1 MRVSRAVSLALRGAC
16 ARAPSSLHSAP
27 RSLTTRYEPRYAHF
41 QREVLGS
48 AATPAALAIAGG
60 HGRPSSF
67 EVTVA
72 RAGAPPTLIYSK
84 LSTGRFPDFA
94 ALAAQITSGA
104 I

>member
-16 ARAPSSLHSAP
+16 ARATSSLHSAP

-48 AATPAALAIAGG
+48 AATPAALAIAG
-60 HGRPSSF
+60 
-67 EVTVA
+67 
-72 RAGAPPTLIYSK
+72 APPTLIYSK